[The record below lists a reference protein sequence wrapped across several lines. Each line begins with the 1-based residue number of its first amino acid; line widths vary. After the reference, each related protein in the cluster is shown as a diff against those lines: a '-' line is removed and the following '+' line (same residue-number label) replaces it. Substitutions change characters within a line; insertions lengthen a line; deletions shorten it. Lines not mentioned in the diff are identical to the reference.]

1 MPVVY
6 VSYDDRRLGRKSLLQ
21 LVFPRR
27 TACDAPEYARWDWPE
42 LHAGVSSIQGFG
54 LYPRSSEALS
64 WDKLVRPVA
73 LPYLGKETEVE
84 SSTQARVLRSVLCGN
99 FDFVRQEELDTP
111 KGYEWV
117 QDGIYVT
124 LMERADRRRSGLQ
137 ALRADSQERL
147 IQVAIEP
154 DFDARGVFSF
164 DEGDE
169 QACSPAMRVRPAES
183 ACSRHNERASSCW
196 GLRQALISLGTP
208 RALARALASR
218 ELIGELS
225 LGEIGLPVGS

>member
-1 MPVVY
+1 MGYYCNHLDDRVVPAAFASHHAMPVVY
-6 VSYDDRRLGRKSLLQ
+6 VSHDDKKTGRKGLLQ

-27 TACDAPEYARWDWPE
+27 TSNDAPESARWDLPE
-42 LHAGVSSIQGFG
+42 LHAGVSDIQGFG
-54 LYPRSSEALS
+54 LYPHSTEALS
-64 WDKLVRPVA
+64 WGKLVRPVA

-99 FDFVRQEELDTP
+99 FDFVKQEELYTP
-111 KGYEWV
+111 KGCEWV

-124 LMERADRRRSGLQ
+124 LMQKSDRRRSGLQ
-137 ALRADSQERL
+137 VLRADSQERL

-169 QACSPAMRVRPAES
+169 QACAPAM
-183 ACSRHNERASSCW
+183 
-196 GLRQALISLGTP
+196 
-208 RALARALASR
+208 
-218 ELIGELS
+218 
-225 LGEIGLPVGS
+225 